1 MHFIV
6 NEESSAHWRK
16 STPSMFLNWIVKMS
30 TQVAVLCVIEPLI
43 VTGRL
48 LLLFQRY
55 LVHKFPGDICEN
67 QEAFSRETRL

>member
-1 MHFIV
+1 
-6 NEESSAHWRK
+6 
-16 STPSMFLNWIVKMS
+16 MFLNWIVKMS

-55 LVHKFPGDICEN
+55 LVHKFSWGYLRKPGG
-67 QEAFSRETRL
+67 L

>member
-1 MHFIV
+1 
-6 NEESSAHWRK
+6 
-16 STPSMFLNWIVKMS
+16 MS